1 VRARYPDSEGIVV
14 RDGVEIRY
22 ERYGQGR
29 PAILLLPTWSLVHS
43 RHWKM
48 QVPYLARH
56 FTVAC
61 FDGRGNGGSGRPPEP
76 AAYADAQFAADALAV
91 MDAAGI
97 ETAVLVSVSRGAVW
111 ALRLGAGHPERVLGL
126 VFIAPT
132 AGLVPPLPAR
142 RVQRFGEVLDDPVG
156 WQTYNARYWKT
167 HYPEFVT
174 FFIGRVFTEPHSTK
188 QIEDAIGWAL
198 ETDGQTLAA
207 TELGKELPRHDAAAT
222 RRLAA
227 RLACPVLVIH
237 GTDDAVRGYDEGVA
251 LAGCTGGALVSLAG
265 AGHFPHARDPVRVN
279 LLIKQFADRFRR

>member
-1 VRARYPDSEGIVV
+1 MRARYPDCDGIVA

-22 ERYGQGR
+22 ERYGEGR

-48 QVPYLARH
+48 QVAYLARH
-56 FTVAC
+56 FTVVC
-61 FDGRGNGGSGRPPEP
+61 FDGRGSGGSGRPPEP
-76 AAYADAQFAADALAV
+76 AAYTDAQFASDAVAV

-97 ETAVLVSVSRGAVW
+97 ETAVLASVSCGALW
-111 ALRLGAGHPERVLGL
+111 ALRLGAEHPDRVLGA

-132 AGLVPPLPAR
+132 APLVPPLAER

-174 FFIGRVFTEPHSTK
+174 FFAGRIYTEPHSTK
-188 QIEDAIGWAL
+188 QIEDTIGWAL
-198 ETDGQTLAA
+198 EIDGDTLTAA
-207 TELGKELPRHDAAAT
+207 HLGLECCDAAST
-222 RRLAA
+222 RRLAEGLA
-227 RLACPVLVIH
+227 RPILVIH
-237 GTDDAVRGYDEGVA
+237 GTDDAVRGYAEGEA
-251 LAGCTGGALVSLAG
+251 LARCAGGTLVSLAG
-265 AGHFPHARDPVRVN
+265 AGHFPQARDPVRVN